1 MKRAPRPTQSRFS
14 PRPATGTAPCLH
26 PLARLGFIDSRARP
40 YPILFYAHRPAV
52 SGWPLP
58 SSDQRPPARR
68 EKTHASSR
76 APCPQ
81 PVRLAASLARLFF
94 VTGRTGVYVPR
105 PIGDRPRARPRLIRA
120 AAPFS
125 PKRRGSLL
133 VEAPSHRGL
142 LLAAASGFTC
152 NGYAFA
158 PRDADVLDAWLP
170 PARGVLATLH
180 DDLPW
185 LRRTSPPPSCAG
197 LIEAIATARGVAPP
211 KPGAPGPA
219 VPPPGGF
226 ARLPFARTGGM
237 AGRVFFRVSPKIRG
251 EKAAGPHP
259 GFRAKGLT
267 LLPPLRY
274 AVPCAAR
281 SPKKPAASGC
291 SCPPSGCPWQSPAAR
306 PSSARP

>member
-52 SGWPLP
+52 SGRPLP

-133 VEAPSHRGL
+133 VAAPLHRGL

-152 NGYAFA
+152 YGYTFA
-158 PRDADVLDAWLP
+158 PRDADVLDDWLP

-185 LRRTSPPPSCAG
+185 LRRTSPPPVLRRAHRSHRHR
-197 LIEAIATARGVAPP
+197 ARRR
-211 KPGAPGPA
+211 PA
-219 VPPPGGF
+219 QARSSRPSRPASRRFRPPPF
-226 ARLPFARTGGM
+226 RSHRWH
-237 AGRVFFRVSPKIRG
+237 GR
-251 EKAAGPHP
+251 P
-259 GFRAKGLT
+259 GLFSRI
-267 LLPPLRY
+267 PEN
-274 AVPCAAR
+274 
-281 SPKKPAASGC
+281 
-291 SCPPSGCPWQSPAAR
+291 
-306 PSSARP
+306 